1 MGHFDGGQLG
11 GCGRGPQ
18 GSHGSGQ
25 GLFGRVKVG
34 LRHAQR
40 LACGIGRLHQGG
52 DFAVGGCFAGGG
64 GGGRALHVGGG
75 CGHGGVQAGEVG
87 RCFFGCGSGGV
98 GRVHGGL
105 GVGDGGGEGG
115 GSGGERGLGSFYGGQ
130 LGGCGRGPQGSHGGG
145 QGLFGRVKVGLR
157 QAQLLFC
164 GQGGEHQ
171 EA

>member
-1 MGHFDGGQLG
+1 MF
-11 GCGRGPQ
+11 
-18 GSHGSGQ
+18 
-25 GLFGRVKVG
+25 GLVKVG
-34 LRHAQR
+34 LRHAQC
-40 LACGIGRLHQGG
+40 LACGCGSLHQGG
-52 DFAVGGCFAGGG
+52 DFAVGGRFAGGG

-75 CGHGGVQAGEVG
+75 YAHGGVQAGEVG

-105 GVGDGGGEGG
+105 RIGDGGGEGG
-115 GSGGERGLGSFYGGQ
+115 GSGCERGLGRFYGDQ